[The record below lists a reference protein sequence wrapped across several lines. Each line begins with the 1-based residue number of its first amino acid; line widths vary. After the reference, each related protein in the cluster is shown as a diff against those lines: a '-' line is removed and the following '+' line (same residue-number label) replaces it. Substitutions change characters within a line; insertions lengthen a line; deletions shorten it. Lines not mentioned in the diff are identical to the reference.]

1 MDDKLYD
8 KPPLCAAE
16 RKSTV
21 SCLVKPVAHGVSEDL
36 EFDHLRRE
44 EDEMRRRLHRAGVV
58 FSAAERRS
66 RDALHERNVV
76 R

>member
-1 MDDKLYD
+1 VDDKPYD
-8 KPPLCAAE
+8 KAPLCAAE
-16 RKSTV
+16 WKSTV
-21 SCLVKPVAHGVSEDL
+21 SGLVKPVAHEVSEDL
-36 EFDHLRRE
+36 EFDHSRHE